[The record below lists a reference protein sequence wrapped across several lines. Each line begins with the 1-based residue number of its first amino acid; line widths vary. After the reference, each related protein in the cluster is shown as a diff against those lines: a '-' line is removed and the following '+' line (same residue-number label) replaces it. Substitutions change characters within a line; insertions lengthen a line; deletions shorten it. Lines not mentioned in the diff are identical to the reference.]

1 LGQPRGGLLAANLA
15 LFFIG
20 STLVGANAVLVGVVT
35 LLRSDLSRI
44 ETEKESRL
52 VPVVIMTRDLGPGTI
67 ISPGDFEIRQI
78 DKAFVPFEA
87 CRDPKEVL
95 GRTVRDDVREGD
107 IARVERLSAPGAG
120 YGLDA
125 LISQGMRA
133 ISLELRD
140 GDRVSGFA
148 EPGDHVDLLVTLPDD
163 HGVPAET
170 ISVLQGMRLLA
181 VDEKISETAKGE
193 VVRTPLVTILVPSD
207 SAESVIHSVQI
218 GQPKLVLRAEVDFGM
233 PNLRDAAPPWLGSHR
248 TTLAANEFRAR
259 YDEDDVQEWMEI
271 IAGRN
276 VIREPVIDPTMLRD
290 IPTLP

>member
-20 STLVGANAVLVGVVT
+20 CTLVGANVVLVGVVS
-35 LLRSDLSRI
+35 LLRSDLDRI
-44 ETEKESRL
+44 EVEKESRL
-52 VPVVIMTRDLGPGTI
+52 VPVVIMARDLGPGTVI
-67 ISPGDFEIRQI
+67 GPGDFEIRRI

-95 GRTVRDDVREGD
+95 GRTVKDEVVEGD
-107 IARVERLSAPGAG
+107 IARVERLAPSGSG

-133 ISLELRD
+133 ISLVLRD

-170 ISVLQGMRLLA
+170 VTVLQGMRLLA
-181 VDEKISETAKGE
+181 VDEKISETAMGE
-193 VVRTPLVTILVPSD
+193 VVRTPLITLLVPSE
-207 SAESVIHSVQI
+207 SAEAVIHSAEV
-218 GQPKLVLRAEVDFGM
+218 GQPKLVLRAEVDFGV
-233 PNLRDAAPPWLGSHR
+233 PNLRESEPPWLGNRR
-248 TTLAANEFRAR
+248 TTLAANEFSSR
-259 YDEDDVQEWMEI
+259 YDEDDVAEWLEI
-271 IAGRN
+271 ISGRN
-276 VIREPVIDPTMLRD
+276 VIREPVIDPTMLRE